1 MRAIRASADAEAECT
16 DAELRAEGIR
26 CESFD
31 PGAVAEVLRR
41 IQDERGWVEHEDVR
55 RVTGN
60 PRDEADGARDADE
73 HCHLD
78 DEVRLLLEGQG
89 LYDIRCTNDDWVR
102 LWVGAGDLIVV
113 PARRYHRFVS
123 SRTTTLHY
131 VQPYGSR
138 YLLMQLYRASG
149 DRTRAF

>member
-1 MRAIRASADAEAECT
+1 MRAIRASAEEEAECT
-16 DAELRAEGIR
+16 DAELRAENIR

-31 PGAVAEVLRR
+31 PGAVAEVLQR
-41 IQDERGWVEHEDVR
+41 IQAERGWVEHEDVT
-55 RVTGN
+55 RVTGK
-60 PRDEADGARDADE
+60 PRDEADSARDADE

-89 LYDIRCTNDDWVR
+89 LYDIRCMNDDWVR

-113 PARRYHRFVS
+113 PARRYHRFVA
-123 SRTTTLHY
+123 SRTTALRY

-138 YLLMQLYRASG
+138 HLLMQLYRASG

>member
-1 MRAIRASADAEAECT
+1 MRAIRASAEGEAECA

-26 CESFD
+26 CEPFD
-31 PGAVAEVLRR
+31 VGAVAQVVQR
-41 IQDERGWVEHEDVR
+41 IQSERGWVEQDEVC
-55 RVTGN
+55 RVMGK
-60 PRDEADGARDADE
+60 PRDEADAARDADE

-89 LYDIRCTNDDWVR
+89 LYDIRCMNDDWVR
-102 LWVGAGDLIVV
+102 IWVGAGDLVVV

-123 SRTTTLHY
+123 SRTSALRY
-131 VQPYGSR
+131 VQPYASR
-138 YLLMQLYRASG
+138 HLLMQLYRASG